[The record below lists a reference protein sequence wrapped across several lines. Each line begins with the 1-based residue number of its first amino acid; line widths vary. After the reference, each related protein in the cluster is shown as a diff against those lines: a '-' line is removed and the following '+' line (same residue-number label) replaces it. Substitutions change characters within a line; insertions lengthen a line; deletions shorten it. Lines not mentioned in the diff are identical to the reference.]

1 MKKIILSLV
10 FVFAMVSVAN
20 ANSNYSVN
28 PVNVSTVGDKVEL
41 SRDCDN
47 EALRAGESADL
58 AGYSMEEIF
67 VYMNIAYALCEGYT
81 YEEIEA
87 AGNL

>member
-1 MKKIILSLV
+1 MV
-10 FVFAMVSVAN
+10 FVFASFTMVN
-20 ANSNYSVN
+20 ANSNYIVD
-28 PVNVSTVGDKVEL
+28 PVNASPVGDKVEL

-47 EALRAGESADL
+47 EALHAGESADL